1 VFQGTSLQPIAGFTG
16 LLHAGRYETIRAVA
30 TAHGEG
36 SRRLPSGGSTTFD
49 LASVRMGNPE
59 GSPRHGFTL
68 QAAGPGGAMS
78 ERYILLVEDNP
89 DDEELTLLSLRKNN
103 LAHDIVV
110 VRDGVEAI
118 DFLFCNGQY
127 ANRDVAHVPTVILLD
142 LKLPKLDG
150 LGVLK
155 RLRADPRTRTLPVVV
170 LTSSSQDADVIASY
184 NLGANSYVRKPVEFG
199 AFVEAVS
206 SLGLYWVLLNR
217 PPPLH
222 AA

>member
-1 VFQGTSLQPIAGFTG
+1 MT
-16 LLHAGRYETIRAVA
+16 
-30 TAHGEG
+30 
-36 SRRLPSGGSTTFD
+36 
-49 LASVRMGNPE
+49 
-59 GSPRHGFTL
+59 
-68 QAAGPGGAMS
+68 

-103 LAHDIVV
+103 LAHEIVV

-118 DFLFCNGQY
+118 EFLFGNGQY
-127 ANRDVAHVPTVILLD
+127 AGRDLSRTPTVILLD

-155 RLRADPRTRTLPVVV
+155 RLRADERTRMLPVVV

-222 AA
+222 AMS

>member
-1 VFQGTSLQPIAGFTG
+1 MT
-16 LLHAGRYETIRAVA
+16 
-30 TAHGEG
+30 
-36 SRRLPSGGSTTFD
+36 
-49 LASVRMGNPE
+49 
-59 GSPRHGFTL
+59 
-68 QAAGPGGAMS
+68 

-118 DFLFCNGQY
+118 EFLFGTGQY
-127 ANRDVAHVPTVILLD
+127 AGRDISQTPTVILLD

-155 RLRADPRTRTLPVVV
+155 RLRADDRTRNLPVVV
-170 LTSSSQDADVIASY
+170 LTSSSQDADVFASY

-217 PPPLH
+217 PPPLQVV
-222 AA
+222 

>member
-1 VFQGTSLQPIAGFTG
+1 
-16 LLHAGRYETIRAVA
+16 
-30 TAHGEG
+30 
-36 SRRLPSGGSTTFD
+36 
-49 LASVRMGNPE
+49 
-59 GSPRHGFTL
+59 
-68 QAAGPGGAMS
+68 MS

-118 DFLFCNGQY
+118 EFLFGSGQY
-127 ANRDVAHVPTVILLD
+127 AHRDVSHVPTVILLD

-155 RLRADPRTRTLPVVV
+155 RLRAEERTRTLPVVV

-217 PPPLH
+217 PPPQH

>member
-1 VFQGTSLQPIAGFTG
+1 MT
-16 LLHAGRYETIRAVA
+16 
-30 TAHGEG
+30 
-36 SRRLPSGGSTTFD
+36 D
-49 LASVRMGNPE
+49 
-59 GSPRHGFTL
+59 
-68 QAAGPGGAMS
+68 
-78 ERYILLVEDNP
+78 RYILLVEDNP

-118 DFLFCNGQY
+118 EFLFGMGKY
-127 ANRDVAHVPTVILLD
+127 AGRDVSRVPTVILLD

-155 RLRADPRTRTLPVVV
+155 RLRADERTRVLPVVV

-199 AFVEAVS
+199 AFVDAVS

-222 AA
+222 AMG

>member
-1 VFQGTSLQPIAGFTG
+1 
-16 LLHAGRYETIRAVA
+16 
-30 TAHGEG
+30 
-36 SRRLPSGGSTTFD
+36 
-49 LASVRMGNPE
+49 
-59 GSPRHGFTL
+59 
-68 QAAGPGGAMS
+68 MS

-118 DFLFCNGQY
+118 EFLFGNGQY
-127 ANRDVAHVPTVILLD
+127 AQRDVSHVPTVILLD

-155 RLRADPRTRTLPVVV
+155 RLRAEERTRTLPVVV

>member
-1 VFQGTSLQPIAGFTG
+1 MTDRF
-16 LLHAGRYETIRAVA
+16 
-30 TAHGEG
+30 
-36 SRRLPSGGSTTFD
+36 
-49 LASVRMGNPE
+49 
-59 GSPRHGFTL
+59 
-68 QAAGPGGAMS
+68 
-78 ERYILLVEDNP
+78 ILLVEDNP

-118 DFLFCNGQY
+118 EFLFGSGKH
-127 ANRDVAHVPTVILLD
+127 AGRDTSRVPTVVLLD

-155 RLRADPRTRTLPVVV
+155 RLRADERTRMLPVVV

-222 AA
+222 AVS

>member
-1 VFQGTSLQPIAGFTG
+1 MT
-16 LLHAGRYETIRAVA
+16 
-30 TAHGEG
+30 
-36 SRRLPSGGSTTFD
+36 D
-49 LASVRMGNPE
+49 
-59 GSPRHGFTL
+59 
-68 QAAGPGGAMS
+68 
-78 ERYILLVEDNP
+78 RYILLVEDNP

-103 LAHDIVV
+103 LAHEIIV

-118 DFLFCNGQY
+118 EFLFGNGQY
-127 ANRDVAHVPTVILLD
+127 AGRDVSRVPTVILLD

-155 RLRADPRTRTLPVVV
+155 RLRTDERTRTLPVVV

-217 PPPLH
+217 PPPVH
-222 AA
+222 ASI